1 MVLFDYLFFQEQT
14 GHNTVS
20 LSKST
25 AALTCFA
32 GPCDSR
38 GSQKPDPE
46 AVCNNGSSTSYYKG
60 TALRVFL
67 FCAGMT
73 KHMIDIDNRF

>member
-1 MVLFDYLFFQEQT
+1 MACFVYLFFQAQR

-20 LSKST
+20 KPT
-25 AALTCFA
+25 AVLTCFA

-46 AVCNNGSSTSYYKG
+46 AVCNNGSSTSNYKG
-60 TALRVFL
+60 TALHVFL
-67 FCAGMT
+67 FCA
-73 KHMIDIDNRF
+73 